1 MEPREKAAQLPDA
14 PGVYI
19 FKDAGDTVIYV
30 GKATSLRSR
39 ARSYFLESRWVD
51 AKTGSLA
58 REIADL
64 DTVLVDNPR
73 EALALEYSLIKR
85 FRPKFNIMLRDD
97 KTYPYI
103 KLTAS
108 EKYPRVY
115 FTRRVRKDGSLY
127 FGPFFPAGLARR
139 ILHFIHKRFLVPS
152 CTVDLTKAHPR
163 PCLQYYIKRCL
174 GPCVAG
180 LTTNEDYAQA
190 TRDARLFLE
199 GRRHDLT
206 KSLEA
211 RMAAA
216 ADSERYEQ
224 AASYRDL
231 IRTLE
236 DIEERQRIAA
246 AQGDDTDVLAYYA
259 EPPLV
264 AANLFHLRGGR
275 VVDRR
280 EFYWEDLEEF
290 EPEEFVTSL
299 LKQLYLESDYL
310 PKVIHVPADFE
321 ERALLEETLTDRAGH
336 RVEIVTPQRGTK
348 RAFLDLV
355 ENNAKHSFEQRFRVL
370 KPTSKTIADAVQSAL
385 DLPEEPKRIESFDI
399 SHTQGT
405 DTVASMVVWEDGRM
419 KKSDY
424 RKFII
429 RGAGSA
435 AAPSDENRTPSV
447 NAVPAILQ
455 NVSDAIPG
463 DLTAELSL
471 AEEISGATGGET
483 ETAATSVT
491 PESGATDKIAAE
503 KIELLPVRSNL
514 PSPPLGQNDDFASMY
529 ETVLRRYRRVQE
541 EQKPMPSLILIDGGI
556 GQLHAAAQAL
566 DALQIINQPLA
577 SIAKKE
583 EILYIYGR
591 EDEPC
596 ILDRHS
602 PVLHLI
608 QQIRDET
615 HRFAVTFHRLRR
627 GKRQTRSALNDIP
640 GVGALTARKLLR
652 EFGSVANLRRA
663 DVESVSRIVPRKSA
677 ERILA
682 QLVANQSDT
691 PGSRK
696 TRKGGEEVAAPPRRS
711 RS

>member
-19 FKDAGDTVIYV
+19 FKDAGGAVIYV

-39 ARSYFLESRWVD
+39 ARSYFLESRWTD

-64 DTVLVDNPR
+64 DTVVVDNPR

-85 FRPKFNIMLRDD
+85 FRPKFNVMLRDD

-103 KLTAS
+103 KLTAG

-115 FTRRVRKDGSLY
+115 FTRRVKKDGSLY

-152 CTVDLTKAHPR
+152 CTVDLTKTHPR

-180 LTTNEDYAQA
+180 LTTDEDYAQA

-211 RMAAA
+211 RMTVA
-216 ADSERYEQ
+216 SENEHYEQ

-290 EPEEFVTSL
+290 DPQEFVTSL

-310 PKVIHVPADFE
+310 PRIIHVPADFE
-321 ERALLEETLTDRAGH
+321 DRALLEETFAERAGH
-336 RVEIVTPQRGTK
+336 RLEIVTPQRGSK

-370 KPTSKTIADAVQSAL
+370 KPTSKIIAEAVQNAL
-385 DLPEEPKRIESFDI
+385 DLPEEPRRIESFDI

-429 RGAGSA
+429 RGESANASA
-435 AAPSDENRTPSV
+435 AAPVAQENLAPENVAMENSAPAK
-447 NAVPAILQ
+447 NAEVLPILQ
-455 NVSDAIPG
+455 KFPPIPQ
-463 DLTAELSL
+463 
-471 AEEISGATGGET
+471 
-483 ETAATSVT
+483 
-491 PESGATDKIAAE
+491 
-503 KIELLPVRSNL
+503 
-514 PSPPLGQNDDFASMY
+514 GQNDDFASMR
-529 ETVLRRYRRVQE
+529 EAVARRYRRLQE

-566 DALQIINQPLA
+566 DVLQVINQPLA

-591 EDEPC
+591 EDDPC

-663 DVESVSRIVPRKSA
+663 DVDNLSRIVPRKTA

-682 QLVANQSDT
+682 QLAANQTDT
-691 PGSRK
+691 PNSRK
-696 TRKGGEEVAAPPRRS
+696 GRKREEERAAEETNTEI
-711 RS
+711 

>member
-1 MEPREKAAQLPDA
+1 MEPREKAALLPDS

-19 FKDAGDTVIYV
+19 FKDAGGAVIYV

-64 DTVLVDNPR
+64 ETMVVDNPR
-73 EALALEYSLIKR
+73 EALALEHSLIKR
-85 FRPKFNIMLRDD
+85 YRPKFNVLLRDD

-103 KLTAS
+103 KLTAG

-115 FTRRVRKDGSLY
+115 FTRRVKKDGSLY
-127 FGPFFPAGLARR
+127 FGPFFPASLARR

-152 CTVDLTKAHPR
+152 CGVDLTKTHPR

-180 LTTNEDYAQA
+180 LTTDDEYAQA

-211 RMAAA
+211 RMTAA
-216 ADSERYEQ
+216 ADGEHYEQ

-236 DIEERQRIAA
+236 DIEERQRIVAA
-246 AQGDDTDVLAYYA
+246 EGDDTDVLGFYA

-280 EFYWEDLEEF
+280 EFYWEDLDEF
-290 EPEEFVTSL
+290 EPQEFVTSL

-310 PKVIHVPADFE
+310 PKIIHVPAEFE
-321 ERALLEETLTDRAGH
+321 DRELLEQTLAERAGH

-355 ENNAKHSFEQRFRVL
+355 ESNAKHSFEQRFRVL
-370 KPTSKTIADAVQSAL
+370 KPTSKTISEAVQSSL

-429 RGAGSA
+429 RGERRG
-435 AAPSDENRTPSV
+435 EVR
-447 NAVPAILQ
+447 
-455 NVSDAIPG
+455 G
-463 DLTAELSL
+463 DVRREPH
-471 AEEISGATGGET
+471 GET
-483 ETAATSVT
+483 ATALFPVL
-491 PESGATDKIAAE
+491 PQNAE
-503 KIELLPVRSNL
+503 KIPPEEIPGERRDGGKLDVEEIEPPVRKNL
-514 PSPPLGQNDDFASMY
+514 PAIPPGQNDDFASMY
-529 ETVLRRYRRVQE
+529 EAVARRYRRLQD

-627 GKRQTRSALNDIP
+627 GKRQTRSALSDIP
-640 GVGALTARKLLR
+640 GVGPLTAQKLLR
-652 EFGSVANLRRA
+652 AFGSIANLRRA
-663 DVESVSRIVPRKSA
+663 DLETLSRIVPRKSA
-677 ERILA
+677 ARILA
-682 QLVANQSDT
+682 QLAPNQSTKATAPVEPNRKRKLDEPETT
-691 PGSRK
+691 P
-696 TRKGGEEVAAPPRRS
+696 
-711 RS
+711 

>member
-1 MEPREKAAQLPDA
+1 MEPREKAAQLPDS

-19 FKDAGDTVIYV
+19 FKDAGGTVIYV

-39 ARSYFLESRWVD
+39 ARSYFLESRWSD

-64 DTVLVDNPR
+64 DTMVVDNPR
-73 EALALEYSLIKR
+73 EALALEHSLIKR
-85 FRPKFNIMLRDD
+85 YRPKFNVLLRDD

-103 KLTAS
+103 KLTAA

-115 FTRRVRKDGSLY
+115 FTRRVKKDGSVY
-127 FGPFFPAGLARR
+127 FGPFFPASLARR

-152 CTVDLTKAHPR
+152 CSVDLTKTHPR
-163 PCLQYYIKRCL
+163 PCLQFYIKRCL

-180 LTTNEDYAQA
+180 LTSDEEYAQA

-211 RMAAA
+211 RMSAAA
-216 ADSERYEQ
+216 EKEQYEQ

-246 AQGDDTDVLAYYA
+246 AQGDDTDVLAFYA

-264 AANLFHLRGGR
+264 AANLFHLRSGR

-280 EFYWEDLEEF
+280 EFYWEDLEDF
-290 EPEEFVTSL
+290 ESQEFVTSL
-299 LKQLYLESDYL
+299 LRQLYLESDYL
-310 PKVIHVPADFE
+310 PRIIHVPEDFE
-321 ERALLEETLTDRAGH
+321 DRQLLEETFAEKSGH
-336 RVEIVTPQRGTK
+336 RVEIVTPQRGIK

-370 KPTSKTIADAVQSAL
+370 TPNSKAIAEAVQNAL
-385 DLPEEPKRIESFDI
+385 DLPDEPRRIESFDI

-405 DTVASMVVWEDGRM
+405 DTVASMVVWEAGRM

-429 RGAGSA
+429 RG
-435 AAPSDENRTPSV
+435 ETPSAV
-447 NAVPAILQ
+447 LNAVPNQGGTPASSGMGRAARSAGAPAPAPQVQPNQQAGDASEAVETITLSPVPCELIPQEKVEIL
-455 NVSDAIPG
+455 PM
-463 DLTAELSL
+463 LRKLRPL
-471 AEEISGATGGET
+471 A
-483 ETAATSVT
+483 
-491 PESGATDKIAAE
+491 P
-503 KIELLPVRSNL
+503 
-514 PSPPLGQNDDFASMY
+514 GQNDDFASMR
-529 ETVLRRYRRVQE
+529 EAVTRRYRRLQE
-541 EQKPMPSLILIDGGI
+541 EQKPLPSLILIDGGI

-566 DALQIINQPLA
+566 EALQIINQPLA

-627 GKRQTRSALNDIP
+627 AKRQTRSALNDLP
-640 GVGALTARKLLR
+640 GVGHLTARKLLR
-652 EFGSVANLRRA
+652 AFGSVANLRRA
-663 DVESVSRIVPRKSA
+663 DLYALTQVVGAKTAARLQRHLANLPASHAGDTLPQDKTMPES
-677 ERILA
+677 
-682 QLVANQSDT
+682 
-691 PGSRK
+691 
-696 TRKGGEEVAAPPRRS
+696 TRS
-711 RS
+711 